1 MDSLIP
7 INYDNPERPTVSG
20 RELHEFLQVGADYRH
35 WFPRMVEY
43 GFTEGE
49 DFNPVKIDRVQNEGG
64 RKVTR
69 TVDDHQLTI
78 PMAKELCM
86 IQRNERGKQARQYF
100 LAVEAQWNSPEAV
113 MRRAVLIATNQNKQ
127 LVNANRQ
134 LTARVTELEPK
145 GVFADAVSASKSSIL
160 IGELAKIVRQNGVDM
175 GQNRLFDYLRKNGY
189 LVRGNRTD
197 RNMPT
202 QRSMELGL
210 FEIKETTIC
219 HSDGHTSISK
229 TVKVTGKGQQ
239 YFINLLLGKKNP
251 DKEA

>member
-1 MDSLIP
+1 MNNLIP

-20 RELHEFLQVGADYRH
+20 RELHKFLGIDTRYND
-35 WFPRMVEY
+35 WFKRMVEY

-49 DFNPVKIDRVQNEGG
+49 DFYSILSKTSEGG
-64 RKVTR
+64 RPST
-69 TVDDHQLTI
+69 DHQLTI

-113 MRRAVLIATNQNKQ
+113 MRRAVLIATKQNKQ

-239 YFINLLLGKKNP
+239 YFINLLLGKKNS

>member
-1 MDSLIP
+1 MNNLIP

-20 RELHEFLQVGADYRH
+20 RELHDFLNIETPYAK
-35 WFPRMVEY
+35 WFGRMVEY
-43 GFTEGE
+43 GFTEDE
-49 DFNPVKIDRVQNEGG
+49 DYA
-64 RKVTR
+64 
-69 TVDDHQLTI
+69 TVDKNVHRADGTQMPQIQHDHQLTI

-86 IQRNERGKQARQYF
+86 IQRNERGKRARQYF

-113 MRRAVLIATNQNKQ
+113 MRRAVLIATKQNKQ